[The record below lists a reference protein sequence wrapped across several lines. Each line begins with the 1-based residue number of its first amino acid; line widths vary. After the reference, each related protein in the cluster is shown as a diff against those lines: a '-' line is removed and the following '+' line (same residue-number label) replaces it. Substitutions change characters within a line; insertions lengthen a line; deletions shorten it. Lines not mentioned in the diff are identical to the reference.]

1 MIPNLVYGISG
12 RRCRFRF
19 AAPRLR
25 SPIHGIR
32 VGATFHALPAAV
44 RVRAARRVVTCF
56 LIGILLGASIGFLL
70 GAAINAL
77 KS

>member
-1 MIPNLVYGISG
+1 MPLSYCIMPV
-12 RRCRFRF
+12 
-19 AAPRLR
+19 R
-25 SPIHGIR
+25 SPPGR
-32 VGATFHALPAAV
+32 AKLVTKPEPTGSETPTTAAV